1 MTYCILSG
9 FTMDHYTILIQY
21 RPVWSIW
28 YRQRE
33 RTSVTCGRRQISSI
47 ILTLKKQ
54 KQHSRLLKIRYWFCC
69 VYMILI
75 RKVSRSG
82 LEKLPVFCVFF
93 CVCVLNRLFVSWTV
107 LALTVEFRKSQDFQ
121 ILTSGSPG
129 YQIVSLTS
137 KRLISIFLNSHLWSK
152 TAIFKLNNIQIL
164 PKFFLLMVWYL

>member
-1 MTYCILSG
+1 
-9 FTMDHYTILIQY
+9 MDHYTILIQY

-93 CVCVLNRLFVSWTV
+93 CLFFCVCVKPVICELDSACTNCRIQEVPGLPNSNIWKSRLSNCFSH
-107 LALTVEFRKSQDFQ
+107 FQ
-121 ILTSGSPG
+121 TFNLHIL
-129 YQIVSLTS
+129 
-137 KRLISIFLNSHLWSK
+137 
-152 TAIFKLNNIQIL
+152 KLS
-164 PKFFLLMVWYL
+164 FME